1 MNWFDIKIQNLTK
14 NTLSERWVIKSFSR
28 DLIVWIV
35 LIFLRILPKLFSIPS
50 PSAASEEVHYSSDK
64 FWNTSKIIGTQWVT
78 RQAQKAK
85 ANLLKL
91 KCWHHSAH
99 SSSQQLSGFSAQD
112 LVLWFT
118 LLFFFFST
126 GRHSKNEHFNN
137 FIFHKKWNL
146 KDKSPAQLS

>member
-35 LIFLRILPKLFSIPS
+35 LIFLRILPKLFTIPS
-50 PSAASEEVHYSSDK
+50 PSAASKEVHYSSDT

-99 SSSQQLSGFSAQD
+99 SSSQQLSGF
-112 LVLWFT
+112 LLRIWFFD
-118 LLFFFFST
+118 LLFFLFFFST
-126 GRHSKNEHFNN
+126 GRH
-137 FIFHKKWNL
+137 
-146 KDKSPAQLS
+146 